1 MQQKIVITGGP
12 GTGKSTIINELLKLN
27 YACMSEISRQ
37 ITLDAQKKGT
47 VQLFLKDPLLFSQ
60 LLLDG
65 RVNQFLDA
73 DKKKSNLVFF
83 DRGIPDVHGYMNYL
97 GVDYPDKYIDKSNK
111 HRYSSIFMMPPWQKI
126 YISDNERYESYEQS
140 LAIYNHLKKTY
151 LDLEYSI
158 MEVPTGTVNE
168 RVDFILNSIEIK

>member
-12 GTGKSTIINELLKLN
+12 GTGKSTIINELLKMN
-27 YACMSEISRQ
+27 HACMPEISRQ

-47 VQLFLKDPLLFSQ
+47 VQLFLKKPLLFSE

-65 RVNQFLDA
+65 RVNQFLEA
-73 DKKKSNLVFF
+73 DKKKNNIVFF

-97 GVDYPDKYIDKSNK
+97 GVDYPNDYIDKSNE
-111 HRYSSIFMMPPWQKI
+111 HRYSNIFMMPPWQKI
-126 YISDNERYESYEQS
+126 YITDNERYESYEQS

-151 LDLEYSI
+151 IDLDYSI
-158 MEVPTGTVNE
+158 VEVPTGTVNE
-168 RVDFILNSIEIK
+168 RVDFILNSIEN